1 MLRFVIYATYLVNAF
16 DGILVKQLY
25 CLGRVQPGIVSTKVL
40 PGILY
45 QQKQHLPYI

>member
-1 MLRFVIYATYLVNAF
+1 MLRFVIYATYLVNTF

-40 PGILY
+40 PGIVY